1 MENQDNKTLQNLFI
15 EHANNSMETISASD
29 TPRVKQLR
37 QEALKRFIDNGFPT
51 KKMEKWRNS
60 RMIECVNEDF
70 NIDKIESK
78 KPAIIFENEKYQKDE
93 DIFQDLEQKMIMADI
108 IFAEVTI
115 PSLGVGYELGYADKL
130 GKKIIAIYDETYT
143 KKVSTMI
150 RGNKRIK
157 LIPYTDIND
166 ICKNMNKLL
175 NGN

>member
-1 MENQDNKTLQNLFI
+1 MKIYVSGSIYGGTQKIDTYKIMIDELEKYGEVLDKQIADIN
-15 EHANNSMETISASD
+15 TI
-29 TPRVKQLR
+29 
-37 QEALKRFIDNGFPT
+37 
-51 KKMEKWRNS
+51 
-60 RMIECVNEDF
+60 
-70 NIDKIESK
+70 
-78 KPAIIFENEKYQKDE
+78 ENEKYQKDE
-93 DIFQDLEQKMIMADI
+93 EVFEDLERKIMMADI

-130 GKKIIAIYDETYT
+130 GKKIIAIYDEMYT
-143 KKVSTMI
+143 RKVSTMI

>member
-1 MENQDNKTLQNLFI
+1 MMKIYVSGSMYGGTQKIDTYRIMINELEKYAEVLNKNI
-15 EHANNSMETISASD
+15 A
-29 TPRVKQLR
+29 
-37 QEALKRFIDNGFPT
+37 
-51 KKMEKWRNS
+51 
-60 RMIECVNEDF
+60 DF
-70 NIDKIESK
+70 N
-78 KPAIIFENEKYQKDE
+78 AIENEKYQKDE
-93 DIFQDLEQKMIMADI
+93 EIFQDLEAKIMMADI

-115 PSLGVGYELGYADKL
+115 PSLGVGYELGFADKI